1 MAPPLR
7 GGGAKPASAFD
18 LRERRP
24 VIGSRPGTRYV
35 KIVQPFAAEF
45 RTQAPGHLVATERVL
60 APRGRVGRL
69 MAAARAVLVGRRI
82 ATEQEIH
89 ERIGVFKGLAVF
101 ASDNISS
108 SAYATE
114 EIMRVVVLA
123 GAGAL
128 ALTMPITAAIVLVL
142 AIVVLSYQ
150 QTIRAYP
157 NGGGSYIVASDN
169 LGRLPGLV
177 AAGALLTDYVL
188 TVAVSIAAGVA
199 ALTSIFPGLFDMRV
213 VLGVAFVGLLWI
225 GNVRGIRE
233 SATIFAI
240 PTYIYLVAIYGLLAF
255 GLWRA
260 FAGTLP
266 VYHPPAAWAAHEAT
280 QGLGLL
286 LILRAFASGSVALTG
301 TEAVSNG
308 VPAFKPPEWR
318 HAGAVLI
325 MMGAFFGTIFLG
337 ISFLAGQLGVIP
349 DPTEQETVI
358 SQITRLL
365 VGGGTPYHYLIQIS
379 TALLLVLAAN
389 TAFAD
394 FPRLA
399 SILGKDRFL
408 PRQFQYRG
416 DRLAF
421 SFGIMVLAVV
431 AALLIVVF
439 QGSVTNLIP
448 LYTVGVFVAF
458 TLSQSG
464 MVRHWYRL
472 RNEVRG
478 WRWRAAMNGAG
489 AVATGLVAIIVGAA
503 KFALGAWIILLLIPT
518 LILLMMA
525 IRRHYESVEA
535 ALAPDWS
542 TARMP
547 VKAPRV
553 LVPIGRIDQA
563 SLSALAYA
571 RSISPDVTAVHVTDD
586 EAAADAMKERWEREA
601 PEVPLVILE
610 SPYRALLA
618 PLLAYVNA
626 VERMDPGPRT
636 TIVLSELV
644 PRHFWESLLHNQ
656 VALRLK
662 LRLFFRRNTVVIDV
676 PYHLEPSAKAH

>member
-1 MAPPLR
+1 M
-7 GGGAKPASAFD
+7 
-18 LRERRP
+18 
-24 VIGSRPGTRYV
+24 IGSRPGTRYV
-35 KIVQPFAAEF
+35 KIVQPFAGDF
-45 RTQAPGHLVATERVL
+45 RSQAPGHLVATERVL
-60 APRGRVGRL
+60 APHGNLGRL
-69 MAAARAVLVGRRI
+69 RDAIRSVLVGRRI
-82 ATEQEIH
+82 ATEHEMH

-199 ALTSIFPGLFDMRV
+199 ALTSIFPGLFDVRV

-408 PRQFQYRG
+408 PRQFQFRG

-421 SFGIMVLAVV
+421 SFGIMVLALV
-431 AALLIVVF
+431 ASLLIVVF

-503 KFALGAWIILLLIPT
+503 KFALGAWIILLLIPV
-518 LILLMMA
+518 LILLMLA
-525 IRRHYESVEA
+525 IRRHYEAVEA
-535 ALAPDWS
+535 ALTPDWS
-542 TARMP
+542 TARIP
-547 VKAPRV
+547 IKPPRV

-563 SLSALAYA
+563 SLSAIAYA
-571 RSISPDVTAVHVTDD
+571 RSISQDVTAIHVTDD
-586 EAAADAMKERWEREA
+586 EAEAQAMKERWEREA
-601 PEVPLVILE
+601 PDVSLVILE

-618 PLLAYVNA
+618 PLLAYVDA
-626 VERMDPGPRT
+626 VERMHPGPRT

-676 PYHLEPSAKAH
+676 PYHLEPPPKVR

>member
-1 MAPPLR
+1 
-7 GGGAKPASAFD
+7 
-18 LRERRP
+18 
-24 VIGSRPGTRYV
+24 
-35 KIVQPFAAEF
+35 
-45 RTQAPGHLVATERVL
+45 
-60 APRGRVGRL
+60 
-69 MAAARAVLVGRRI
+69 
-82 ATEQEIH
+82 
-89 ERIGVFKGLAVF
+89 
-101 ASDNISS
+101 
-108 SAYATE
+108 
-114 EIMRVVVLA
+114 
-123 GAGAL
+123 
-128 ALTMPITAAIVLVL
+128 
-142 AIVVLSYQ
+142 
-150 QTIRAYP
+150 
-157 NGGGSYIVASDN
+157 

-199 ALTSIFPGLFDMRV
+199 ALTSIFPGLFDLRV
-213 VLGVAFVGLLWI
+213 VLGVAFVALLWI

-266 VYHPPAAWAAHEAT
+266 VYHPPADWAAHEAT

-337 ISFLAGQLGVIP
+337 ISYLAGQLGVIP

-421 SFGIMVLAVV
+421 SFGIMVLALV
-431 AALLIVVF
+431 ASVLIVVF

-503 KFALGAWIILLLIPT
+503 KFALGAWIILLLIPM
-518 LILLMMA
+518 LILLMVA
-525 IRRHYESVEA
+525 IRRHYEAVET
-535 ALAPDWS
+535 ALTPDWS
-542 TARMP
+542 TARTP
-547 VKAPRV
+547 IQPPRV

-563 SLSALAYA
+563 SLSAIAYA
-571 RSISPDVTAVHVTDD
+571 RSISSDVTAVHVTDD
-586 EAAADAMKERWEREA
+586 EAEAQAMKERWEREA
-601 PEVPLVILE
+601 PDVSLVILE

-618 PLLAYVNA
+618 PLLAYVDA
-626 VERMDPGPRT
+626 VERMHPGART

>member
-1 MAPPLR
+1 
-7 GGGAKPASAFD
+7 
-18 LRERRP
+18 
-24 VIGSRPGTRYV
+24 V
-35 KIVQPFAAEF
+35 KIVQPFAADF
-45 RTQAPGHLVATERVL
+45 VSHAPGHLVATERVL
-60 APRGRVGRL
+60 APQGGF
-69 MAAARAVLVGRRI
+69 ARMMDAVRTVLVGRRI
-82 ATEQEIH
+82 PTEREIH

-199 ALTSIFPGLFDMRV
+199 ALTSIFPGLFDLRV
-213 VLGVAFVGLLWI
+213 VLGVAFVALLWI

-260 FAGTLP
+260 FSGTLP
-266 VYHPPAAWAAHEAT
+266 VYHPPPAWMAHEAT
-280 QGLGLL
+280 QGVGLL

-308 VPAFKPPEWR
+308 VPAFKPPEWH

-325 MMGAFFGTIFLG
+325 MMGVFFGTIFLG

-408 PRQFQYRG
+408 PGQFQYRG

-421 SFGIMVLAVV
+421 SFGIMVLALV
-431 AALLIVVF
+431 ASLLIVVF

-503 KFALGAWIILLLIPT
+503 KFALGAWIILLLIPI

-525 IRRHYESVEA
+525 IRRHYETVEE
-535 ALAPDWS
+535 ALTPDWS
-542 TARMP
+542 TARTP
-547 VKAPRV
+547 IKPPRV

-563 SLSALAYA
+563 SLSAIAYA
-571 RSISPDVTAVHVTDD
+571 RSISPDVTAIHVTDD
-586 EAAADAMKERWEREA
+586 EAAAEAMKDRWEREA
-601 PEVPLVILE
+601 PDVSLVILE

-618 PLLAYVNA
+618 PLLAYVDA
-626 VERMDPGPRT
+626 VERMHPGPRT

-656 VALRLK
+656 IALRLK

-676 PYHLEPSAKAH
+676 PYHLDAPSASTAAPSPR